1 MAAGSV
7 VMSADFAEGLT
18 LILGQPESFA
28 ASILIYTIVGIIFL
42 RIFEGVISIISLLI
56 RKV

>member
-1 MAAGSV
+1 MAAFADA
-7 VMSADFAEGLT
+7 VMSLVGEP
-18 LILGQPESFA
+18 QSFA

-42 RIFEGVISIISLLI
+42 RVFEEIMALIFLLI

>member
-1 MAAGSV
+1 MAADGTFAGA
-7 VMSADFAEGLT
+7 VMYLVGT
-18 LILGQPESFA
+18 PESFA

-42 RIFEGVISIISLLI
+42 RVFESIFSLIHLLI